1 MMEFS
6 RLIRSEEGLSVL
18 PAAAS
23 SLAVMQTLGRDG
35 FIVKGTFVAVLTGR
49 DFD

>member
-6 RLIRSEEGLSVL
+6 KLVRSEEGLSVL

-23 SLAVMQTLGRDG
+23 TLAVMQTLGRDG